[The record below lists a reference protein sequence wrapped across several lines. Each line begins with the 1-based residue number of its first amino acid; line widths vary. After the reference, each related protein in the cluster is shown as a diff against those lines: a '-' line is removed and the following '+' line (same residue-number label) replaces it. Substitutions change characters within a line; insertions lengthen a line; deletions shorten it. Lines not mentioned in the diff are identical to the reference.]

1 MAKKKKKTKS
11 QRAPTKHQLSKW
23 ERQMKIRRIVIIAAA
38 VFVAGIL
45 SWVGYGYY
53 NDTIAPRREVVIE
66 VNDAR
71 FTMDYY
77 VKVLDLYTTDME
89 PNMVYYAAGMVA
101 DNIIEAELL
110 KQGAEDLGIEATK
123 AEVDERME
131 QYGLPDDEV
140 YRDVIRSVLVQEKLE
155 EHLASQLPDTMEQAH
170 VQVMLVESEE
180 VAEEVTTALEAGGN
194 FTALVDEFSHYP
206 EVEGDLGW
214 LPRELMPNAFI
225 EQAAFAPNITVGHI
239 SEPMYDETV
248 SKTVGYWLI
257 EVLNIVDDEEDQR
270 KIEARAILLGSEAEA
285 QLVKTELVGGNF
297 TSLAKEY
304 SQHQSKEFGGMLGW
318 LERGDMQSAA
328 FDEAAFA
335 LDPGEVEGPVKD
347 ESVRTTGGYWLVRIV
362 DRAERELE
370 DDTRQ
375 QLVGQQLDDWLEE
388 QREKATIEDRL
399 DEEKIGVAV
408 EEVLRKR

>member
-1 MAKKKKKTKS
+1 MAKKQKKTKP
-11 QRAPTKHQLSKW
+11 QRTPTRRQLSKW

-53 NDTIAPRREVVIE
+53 KDTIAPRREVVIE

-77 VKVLDLYTTDME
+77 VKVLDLYTKDME
-89 PNMVYYAAGMVA
+89 PTMVYYAAGMVA

-110 KQGAEDLGIEATK
+110 RQGAEDLGIEVTK
-123 AEVDERME
+123 AEINAEME
-131 QYGLPDDEV
+131 EYGLPADEV
-140 YRDVIRSVLVQEKLE
+140 YRDVIRSVLLQEKLE
-155 EHLASQLPDTMEQAH
+155 DHLASQLPDTMAQAH

-180 VAEEVTTALEAGGN
+180 VAQEVIATLGAGGN

-214 LPRELMPNAFI
+214 LPRELMPNALI
-225 EQAAFAPNITVGHI
+225 EEAAFAPNITAGQI
-239 SEPMYDETV
+239 SEPIYDDTV
-248 SKTVGYWLI
+248 SKYVGYWVI
-257 EVLNIVDDEEDQR
+257 EVLEVVDEEEDGR
-270 KIEARAILLGSEAEA
+270 KIEARAILLGSEEEA
-285 QLVKTELVGGNF
+285 RLVKTELVGGNF

-318 LERGDMQSAA
+318 LEQGDMQSEA
-328 FDEAAFA
+328 FDEVAFA
-335 LDPGEVEGPVKD
+335 LDPGEAGGPVKD
-347 ESVRTTGGYWLVRIV
+347 ESVRTTGGYWLVRVV
-362 DRAERELE
+362 DIAERELE
-370 DDTRQ
+370 EGTRQ
-375 QLVGQQLDDWLEE
+375 QLVGQRLDDWLEE
-388 QREKATIEDRL
+388 EREKATIEDRL

-408 EEVLRKR
+408 EEVLRRR